1 MPRKPTRTTL
11 SAPKHYQN
19 KMSSAYSVGTSK
31 GQTIIQ
37 RSKQDAGIVDD
48 DITLKED
55 PDGGDYLHLM
65 HNFIV

>member
-1 MPRKPTRTTL
+1 
-11 SAPKHYQN
+11 
-19 KMSSAYSVGTSK
+19 MSSAYSVGTSK
-31 GQTIIQ
+31 GQTISQ

-55 PDGGDYLHLM
+55 PDDGDYLHLM